1 MRAND
6 VLSTHSILPAAVETT
21 QSRKPTC
28 SGRVFDPYF
37 TLVAYFNS
45 LRELGS
51 AQTMLPDR
59 VAREFIGG
67 RYAALSGVE
76 ARTIPS
82 IKELTSRKSSQ
93 ELKQSKH
100 RWAECSEK
108 ILLMSW

>member
-1 MRAND
+1 MFSQPTASFLQR
-6 VLSTHSILPAAVETT
+6 LKQLRVEN
-21 QSRKPTC
+21 PHVPDA
-28 SGRVFDPYF
+28 VFDPYF

-76 ARTIPS
+76 GERF
-82 IKELTSRKSSQ
+82 LR
-93 ELKQSKH
+93 LKN
-100 RWAECSEK
+100 
-108 ILLMSW
+108 